1 MHLHVETRGAG
12 DPILVLHG
20 VAASSR
26 TYGPLAPDGYREVRL
41 DFRGHGASDRAPGTY
56 RLEDY
61 VSDAVSVL
69 EGLGEPAVIV
79 GHSLGGAVAW
89 SVAQQRPELVRSAF
103 LEDPPFYMSEPEEH
117 ARSTSIADFD
127 RMRDEVVAWRAD
139 EASEE
144 SIVAQLRVR
153 PYPPGNR
160 TAGEALTEYALATRA
175 YALLHL
181 DVELLDRVI
190 DGSMLASMDTTS
202 PVDVPVVVVAADDA
216 LDTAV
221 PSRHEPRLAASHP
234 SVEVVRLPGAGHS
247 IHDERAY
254 HETLTAHVRRWLA
267 GQSPRR

>member
-1 MHLHVETRGAG
+1 MHLHVETRGDG
-12 DPILVLHG
+12 DPMLILHG

-61 VSDAVSVL
+61 VSDASSVL
-69 EGLGEPAVIV
+69 EDLGEPAVLV

-89 SVAQQRPELVRSAF
+89 TIAQRRPELVRFAF
-103 LEDPPFYMSEPEEH
+103 LEDPPFYMAEPEEH
-117 ARSTSIADFD
+117 ARNTGIADFV
-127 RMRDEVVAWRAD
+127 RMRDEVRAWQAD
-139 EASEE
+139 GASEE
-144 SIVAQLRVR
+144 SVVAQLAVR

-190 DGSMLASMDTTS
+190 DGSMLSSLDATS

-216 LDTAV
+216 LDTAF

-234 SVEVVRLPGAGHS
+234 SVEVVRLAGAGHS
-247 IHDERAY
+247 IHDEAAY
-254 HETLTAHVRRWLA
+254 HERLVAELRRRLA
-267 GQSPRR
+267 